1 MATATTK
8 GASEHDLL
16 RLVKILG
23 RFRDLHAEVSVS
35 QVMIF
40 LYIAA
45 HKEVMQHEIWKD
57 FGFDNSIVSRS
68 IASLTDVGVKGR
80 EGLKIVKSEVGKD
93 RRERV
98 LSLTAKGK
106 NLKDDVLRDLGQ
118 PA

>member
-1 MATATTK
+1 MAAKET
-8 GASEHDLL
+8 SEHDLL
-16 RLVKILG
+16 RLVKVLG

-45 HKEVMQHEIWKD
+45 HKEVLQHEVWKD

-68 IASLTDVGVKGR
+68 IASLTDVGIRGR
-80 EGLKIVKSEVGKD
+80 EGLKVVKSEVGQD

-98 LSLTAKGK
+98 LSLTARGK
-106 NLKDDVLRDLGQ
+106 NLKDDILRDLGR